1 MKNYPDTHIKVEKI
15 APLPSGECY
24 EAKVSRVFIENDN
37 QDREEV
43 FPPKYIFWGLTENEA
58 KSKAKNDV
66 DEWLKLMNYIKTS

>member
-1 MKNYPDTHIKVEKI
+1 MKRPPDIQIKVEKI

-24 EAKVSRVFIENDN
+24 EAKFSRVFIENDN

-58 KSKAKNDV
+58 KRKAKNDV
-66 DEWLKLMNYIKTS
+66 GKWLELMNYIKTS